1 MKREHL
7 NTGLLP
13 VYDSESRILI
23 LGSFPSVKSR
33 QSNFYYGHPQNRFW
47 KVLSELYHVPLLKTQ
62 AEKEAFL
69 LEHHLALWDVISSL
83 DISGSSDASIKNVR
97 VNKLEKILNQANIQH
112 IYTNGKTAYN
122 LFKKYF
128 TYPVTY
134 LPSTSPANASYK
146 LEDLLTAWKVI
157 KL

>member
-47 KVLSELYHVPLLKTQ
+47 KVLSELYNVPLLKTQ

-83 DISGSSDASIKNVR
+83 DISGSSDASIKNAR
-97 VNKLEKILNQANIQH
+97 VNKLEKILDKANIQH

-128 TYPVTY
+128 SYPVTY

>member
-7 NTGLLP
+7 STGLKP
-13 VYDSESRILI
+13 VYDQTSKILI

-33 QSNFYYGHPQNRFW
+33 ESNFYYGHPQNRFW
-47 KVLSELYHVPLLKTQ
+47 TVISTLYNVPLLKTQ
-62 AEKEAFL
+62 TEKETFL

-83 DISGSSDASIKNVR
+83 DITGSSDASIKNVR
-97 VNKLEKILNQANIQH
+97 VNKIELILNDADIQH
-112 IYTNGKTAYN
+112 IYTNGKTAYY

-146 LEDLLTAWKVI
+146 LDDLLDAWKVI